1 MAKKTSLYARALVES
16 LKDAS
21 AKEQKERIMR
31 FKTLLKK
38 RGDLRLQSAIL
49 GEFVKLWEQRD
60 GKIAKVVSAKKA
72 PTFFIDS
79 TTKTLKKEGYTV
91 KEEENEA
98 LIGGF
103 AVFLSNEYLID
114 NSIKGKLHKLRL
126 LLKA

>member
-16 LKDAS
+16 LKDAPL
-21 AKEQKERIMR
+21 KEQKERIVR

-49 GEFVKLWEQRD
+49 GEFVKLWEKRD
-60 GKIAKVVSAKKA
+60 GKIATVISAKEA
-72 PTFFIDS
+72 PDSFIS
-79 TTKTLKKEGYTV
+79 SITKTLKKEGYIV

-103 AVFLSNEYLID
+103 AVFLSNEYLVD

-126 LLKA
+126 LLKV

>member
-1 MAKKTSLYARALVES
+1 
-16 LKDAS
+16 
-21 AKEQKERIMR
+21 MR

-60 GKIAKVVSAKKA
+60 GKIAKVVSAKKM
-72 PTFFIDS
+72 PTSFIDS
-79 TTKTLKKEGYTV
+79 TTRTLEKEGYMV
-91 KEEENEA
+91 REEENEA

>member
-16 LKDAS
+16 LKDAPL
-21 AKEQKERIMR
+21 KEQKERIVR

-49 GEFVKLWEQRD
+49 GEFVKLWEKRD
-60 GKIAKVVSAKKA
+60 GKIATVISAKEA
-72 PTFFIDS
+72 PDSFIS
-79 TTKTLKKEGYTV
+79 SITKTLKKEGYIV

-126 LLKA
+126 LLKV

>member
-16 LKDAS
+16 LKDVPL
-21 AKEQKERIMR
+21 KEQKERIVR

-49 GEFVKLWEQRD
+49 GEFVKIWEKRD
-60 GKIAKVVSAKKA
+60 GKIATVISAKEA
-72 PTFFIDS
+72 PDSFIHS
-79 TTKTLKKEGYTV
+79 ITKTLKKEGYVV

-126 LLKA
+126 LLKV

>member
-16 LKDAS
+16 LKDAPL
-21 AKEQKERIMR
+21 KEQKEKIMR
-31 FKTLLKK
+31 FKNLLKK

-49 GEFVKLWEQRD
+49 GEFVKLWEKRD
-60 GKIAKVVSAKKA
+60 GKIATVISAKEA
-72 PTFFIDS
+72 PDSFIHS
-79 TTKTLKKEGYTV
+79 ITKTLKKEGYIV

-103 AVFLSNEYLID
+103 AVFLSNEYLVD

-126 LLKA
+126 LLKV

>member
-16 LKDAS
+16 LQDVS
-21 AKEQKERIMR
+21 IKEQKERIVR

-49 GEFVKLWEQRD
+49 GEFEKRWEKRD
-60 GKIAKVVSAKKA
+60 GKIATVISAKEA
-72 PTFFIDS
+72 PDSFIS
-79 TTKTLKKEGYTV
+79 SITKTLKEEGYIV
-91 KEEENEA
+91 KEEEEEA

-114 NSIKGKLHKLRL
+114 NSIKGKLYKLRL
-126 LLKA
+126 LLKV

>member
-16 LKDAS
+16 LKDVPL
-21 AKEQKERIMR
+21 KEQKERIVR

-49 GEFVKLWEQRD
+49 GEFVKLWEKRD
-60 GKIAKVVSAKKA
+60 GKIATVISAKEA
-72 PTFFIDS
+72 PDSFIHS
-79 TTKTLKKEGYTV
+79 ITKTLKKEGYVV

-126 LLKA
+126 LLKV

>member
-16 LKDAS
+16 LQDVPV
-21 AKEQKERIMR
+21 KEQKERIVR

-49 GEFVKLWEQRD
+49 GEFVKLWEKRD
-60 GKIAKVVSAKKA
+60 GKIATVISAKEA
-72 PTFFIDS
+72 PDSFIHS
-79 TTKTLKKEGYTV
+79 ITKTLKKEGYIV

-126 LLKA
+126 LLKV